1 LREGQTIRNPK
12 AWAFSVLRHELG
24 KQLRQQTEVTVA
36 AGSWRSIEDLCWNE
50 ASEDERLIESDELEH
65 LLRLLTEREREVLLL
80 RLGSLKYREIGEQL
94 GISVKTVHTLLTRA
108 LGKIREGTPDAPGRK
123 EDSRVANPPRQTLH

>member
-1 LREGQTIRNPK
+1 M
-12 AWAFSVLRHELG
+12 
-24 KQLRQQTEVTVA
+24 A